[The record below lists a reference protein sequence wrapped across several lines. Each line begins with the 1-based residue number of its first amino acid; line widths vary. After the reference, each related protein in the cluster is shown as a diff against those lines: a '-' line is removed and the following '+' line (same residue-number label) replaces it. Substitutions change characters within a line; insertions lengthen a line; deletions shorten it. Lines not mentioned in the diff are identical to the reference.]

1 MLNPMK
7 LLPYTFNLHDENI
20 DAEAEAEAEAD
31 DETVSILTVVIY
43 QN

>member
-20 DAEAEAEAEAD
+20 DAEAEAEDDD

>member
-1 MLNPMK
+1 MK

-20 DAEAEAEAEAD
+20 DAEAEAEDDD

>member
-1 MLNPMK
+1 MK

>member
-20 DAEAEAEAEAD
+20 DAEAED
-31 DETVSILTVVIY
+31 DDDDGDGTELAF
-43 QN
+43 

>member
-1 MLNPMK
+1 MK

-20 DAEAEAEAEAD
+20 DAEAEAEAEAEAD